1 MDRCQAL
8 LTGAT
13 STSRATAPLANSDS
27 TSWSDNPS
35 PSPIDTSR
43 SSFSI
48 RKWRLI
54 ASRSAD
60 PRQSVINPYT
70 TNWRFLMGGSFKIG
84 RFSGIDV
91 KVHWTFF
98 LLLAFFAF
106 IGYQSSGSL
115 AGALTPIAVIVALF
129 ICVVLHEFGHSLVA
143 QRLGIEIHSITLLPI
158 GGVSNL
164 ESLPEKPSDEVK
176 ITLAGPLV
184 NVVLAPIFFG
194 LGLLLGAEPGM
205 PTDLFTGIGSVG
217 QFFFYLGYLNVVL
230 AVFNLIPAF
239 PLDGGR
245 VLRGALQTRLGA
257 VRATEI
263 ASRVGQLFALAFFL
277 IGLFGGNF
285 LLALIGVFIFFG
297 ANGEAQM
304 VRQRELTRGVSVS
317 DVMGTKPRTETVTPY
332 HTFGQVLDSVIHGYQ
347 EDFPVVDESGK
358 LVGMITRDE
367 IMNAAHSPER
377 YASVREL
384 MKTDVPTISSEADLF
399 EDALPVLRQ
408 SGLRALPV
416 MENGELVGM
425 LTIEDVGRPACL
437 GSYRRKPALPL

>member
-1 MDRCQAL
+1 
-8 LTGAT
+8 
-13 STSRATAPLANSDS
+13 
-27 TSWSDNPS
+27 
-35 PSPIDTSR
+35 
-43 SSFSI
+43 
-48 RKWRLI
+48 
-54 ASRSAD
+54 
-60 PRQSVINPYT
+60 
-70 TNWRFLMGGSFKIG
+70 MGGSFKIG

-91 KVHWTFF
+91 RVHWTFL
-98 LLLAFFAF
+98 LLLAFYAF
-106 IGYQSSGSL
+106 VGYQNSGSL
-115 AGALTPIAVIVALF
+115 AGALTPTAVIVALF

-143 QRLGIEIHSITLLPI
+143 QRLGIVVRSITLLPI

-164 ESLPEKPSDEVK
+164 ETLPEKPADEVK

-194 LGLLLGAEPGM
+194 AGLLLGAEPRM

-245 VLRGALQTRLGA
+245 VLRGLLATRLGA
-257 VRATEI
+257 PRATEI

-277 IGLFGGNF
+277 IGLLGGNF

-304 VRQRELTRGVSVS
+304 VRQRELTSGLSVS
-317 DVMGTKPRTETVTPY
+317 DVMGTKPRTETVTPD

-347 EDFPVVDESGK
+347 EDFPVVDQNGK
-358 LVGMITRDE
+358 LLGMITREE
-367 IMNAAHSPER
+367 IMTAAHSPER
-377 YASVREL
+377 YASVRDL
-384 MKTDVPTISSEADLF
+384 MKTDVPTISSQADLF
-399 EDALPVLRQ
+399 EEALPALRQ

-416 MENGELVGM
+416 TEDGELVGM
-425 LTIEDVGRPACL
+425 LTIEDVGQASLL
-437 GSYRRKPALPL
+437 GPLPRATGPTATTV